1 MSFARILLWLS
12 ALVFGTIGLL
22 FVIAPVSW
30 ARVVEISLPTAMART
45 DLRATYGGFDLAFGI
60 FLAACALTPHWLR
73 PGLLAGGLVL
83 LGFGLSR
90 LLGIVLEGEGHR
102 LMWTFMLLELAG
114 GGLSLLAF
122 TRTSSTT

>member
-1 MSFARILLWLS
+1 MTLARSLLWLS
-12 ALVFGTIGLL
+12 ALVFAAIGVL
-22 FVIAPVSW
+22 FLVAPVTW

-45 DLRATYGGFDLAFGI
+45 DLRATYGGFDLAFGA
-60 FLAACALTPHWLR
+60 FLAICAMNPAWFR
-73 PGLLAGGLVL
+73 PGLLGTGLVL

-102 LMWTFMLLELAG
+102 LMWTFLLLELAG

-122 TRTSSTT
+122 TRTSSTM